1 MWNDRRRI
9 KRETKMILN
18 KEWRYCIR
26 SCFWD
31 VRHRLCQQFSL
42 QPNLSN
48 KKINS
53 TRRSI
58 VASGFWQFLYLKLH
72 HIMYLRNKFRIINSN
87 SQLYK
92 IRIWS
97 RRKIHRRKRWELS
110 DAGVLIEEARVR
122 TRITQKSIFL
132 TPHAMRDSFEKGFFR
147 VWWSITS
154 EWMGIPK
161 KKKKRC
167 QSCHILFITFAF
179 IGCSA
184 L

>member
-9 KRETKMILN
+9 KKETKMTIN
-18 KEWRYCIR
+18 KEWRYCIS

-72 HIMYLRNKFRIINSN
+72 HILYLRNKFRIINSN

-122 TRITQKSIFL
+122 TRVTQKVFSLLL
-132 TPHAMRDSFEKGFFR
+132 TQCVTAS
-147 VWWSITS
+147 
-154 EWMGIPK
+154 K
-161 KKKKRC
+161 KVSSAFGEALHVNGRAFPRRKKNAV
-167 QSCHILFITFAF
+167 SPATY
-179 IGCSA
+179 CS
-184 L
+184 